1 MMRSGVVSGRCDH
14 RPGLHGLLLGLCL
27 LLLPAVMPVLAGDDD
42 RLQAAR
48 TALEQHDPLEA
59 LRHLP
64 LESHRLSPPLVL
76 QSLDI
81 RAQAEAALGRH
92 LDAITTWNRAHAL
105 AEDAASRSWARQQ
118 LMRWLEGLGTA
129 ELRALRS
136 RASSPDTVQWLD
148 EALRLRGIE
157 PPSAAR
163 VAVAPA
169 RPAVPISAVPLPA
182 TVADMGTS
190 VLQRTGVAGRV
201 SPPRRIAVILPLTG
215 RYGSV
220 ARGILQGIEA
230 AHEDAGLASSVVLR
244 LHDMGEDAGN
254 VLRHYEEAV
263 REGADLVIGPLS
275 REAVDRL
282 AARPGALPVPVLAL
296 NHSEGGGHYPAHFFR
311 FGLNPE
317 DEAVEVAQRA
327 FAQGYRRA
335 VVIVPRTAL
344 GERLQVA
351 FRARFEA
358 LGGEVRSVQTFPHQ
372 ATDFGDAIPVGVMGG
387 GQGRGRRDVDMV
399 FISGEP
405 RHARLIVS
413 QLRLHQAGDLPVFAT
428 SHVFSGRMDP
438 GVDRDMEGVLVADMP
453 WLLGQTGP
461 RAGLETSLDASLKR
475 WPRMAAFGYDAYRLG
490 MRLGTLQQGGGERLH
505 GLTGTLTVD
514 DQGRVHRTLE
524 WARFVDGSPRVISGW
539 RQ

>member
-1 MMRSGVVSGRCDH
+1 MMRSGVVSGRCTH
-14 RPGLHGLLLGLCL
+14 LPGLHGLLLGLCL
-27 LLLPAVMPVLAGDDD
+27 LLVTAFMPALAGDDD

-48 TALEQHDPLEA
+48 MALEQQDPLQA

-64 LESHRLSPPLVL
+64 LESHRLSTTLAL
-76 QSLDI
+76 QSLAI

-105 AEDAASRSWARQQ
+105 AEDAASQAWARQQ
-118 LMRWLEGLGTA
+118 LMHWLQGLDTA

-136 RASSPDTVQWLD
+136 RASSPDTVNRLD
-148 EALRLRGIE
+148 EALRSRGIE
-157 PPSAAR
+157 PPSAVR
-163 VAVAPA
+163 VALVPTRPVAP
-169 RPAVPISAVPLPA
+169 SSTGSLPG
-182 TVADMGTS
+182 TVTGAGTS
-190 VLQRTGVAGRV
+190 ISQRTGMAGSG

-230 AHEDAGLASSVVLR
+230 AHEDAGVASSVVLR
-244 LHDMGEDAGN
+244 VHDMGEDAGD

-296 NHSEGGGHYPAHFFR
+296 NHGEGRRQYPAHFFR

-317 DEAVEVAQRA
+317 DEAVEAAQRA
-327 FAQGYRRA
+327 FAQGHRRA
-335 VVIVPRTAL
+335 VVMVPRTDL

-372 ATDFGDAIPVGVMGG
+372 ATDFGDVIRAGVMAD

-405 RHARLIVS
+405 RHARLIVP
-413 QLRLHQAGDLPVFAT
+413 QLRFHQAGDLPVFAT

-461 RAGLETSLDASLKR
+461 RAGLETSLDASLQR
-475 WPRMAAFGYDAYRLG
+475 WPRMGAFGYDAYRLG

-514 DQGRVHRTLE
+514 DQGRVHRTPE